1 MSLTRWERMTQW
13 PLIGVACLFLVAYAW
28 STIDVGLPATAGALC
43 NAMVT
48 TSWVIFAADY
58 LVRLLLA
65 PRRWIFVRSNLLDLA
80 AVALPALRPL
90 RLLRLF
96 ALVGVVHR
104 TIGASLRGRVAIYV
118 GGATS
123 FVIFLA
129 ALAVL
134 DAERSAPDA
143 SIITIDDALWWAMTT
158 VTTVGYG
165 DLYPVTIAG
174 RFVAVALMLCGIA
187 LLGTVTAS
195 LASWFLD
202 RVREVEE
209 HSQNATRR
217 DVALL
222 TQEVMALRRE
232 LAAERDPTFREDSST

>member
-1 MSLTRWERMTQW
+1 MTQW
-13 PLIGVACLFLVAYAW
+13 PLIAVACLFLAAYAW
-28 STIDVGLPATAGALC
+28 PTIDVGLPSRAGAVC
-43 NAMVT
+43 GTVVT

-58 LVRLLLA
+58 IVRLVLA
-65 PRRWIFVRSNLLDLA
+65 PRRWVFIRSNLLDLA

-90 RLLRLF
+90 RLLRLI

-104 TIGASLRGRVAIYV
+104 TIGTSLRGRVAIYV
-118 GGATS
+118 GGTTS

-134 DAERSAPDA
+134 DAERGAPDA
-143 SIITIDDALWWAMTT
+143 SITTMGDALWWAMTT

-165 DLYPVTIAG
+165 DLYPVTTAG
-174 RFVAVALMLCGIA
+174 RFVAAALMLCGIA

-195 LASWFLD
+195 LASWLLD

-217 DVALL
+217 DVAIL
-222 TQEVMALRRE
+222 TEEVRALRRE
-232 LAAERDPTFREDSST
+232 LAAQHAFTVQDDSSA

>member
-1 MSLTRWERMTQW
+1 MTQW
-13 PLIGVACLFLVAYAW
+13 PLIAVACLFLVAYAW
-28 STIDVGLPATAGALC
+28 PTIDVGLPPTAGALC
-43 NAMVT
+43 GTVVT
-48 TSWVIFAADY
+48 VSWVVFAVDY
-58 LVRLLLA
+58 LVRLVLA

-90 RLLRLF
+90 RLLRLI

-104 TIGASLRGRVAIYV
+104 TIGTSLRGRVAIYV
-118 GGATS
+118 GGATT

-129 ALAVL
+129 ALAAL
-134 DAERSAPDA
+134 DAERGAPDA
-143 SIITIDDALWWAMTT
+143 SITTMGDALWWAMTT

-165 DLYPVTIAG
+165 DLYPVTTAG
-174 RFVAVALMLCGIA
+174 RFVAAALMLCGIA

-195 LASWFLD
+195 LASWLLD

-209 HSQNATRR
+209 HSQNATRK

-222 TQEVMALRRE
+222 TEEVRALRRE
-232 LAAERDPTFREDSST
+232 LAAQRSSTVQDDRPT